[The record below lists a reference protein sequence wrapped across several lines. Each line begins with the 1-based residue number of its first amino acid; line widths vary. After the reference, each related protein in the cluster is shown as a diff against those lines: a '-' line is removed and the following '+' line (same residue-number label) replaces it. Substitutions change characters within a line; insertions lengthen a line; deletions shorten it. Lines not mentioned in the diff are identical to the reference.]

1 MAVAGRGIF
10 ETGCGIR
17 VGWRTAGRGGEGG
30 LVSVFQGFFA
40 GINKI
45 LNLARGLG
53 ARVALGH

>member
-1 MAVAGRGIF
+1 MVFVWDGALR
-10 ETGCGIR
+10 
-17 VGWRTAGRGGEGG
+17 WGGGGGGGGGGG

-45 LNLARGLG
+45 LDLAGGLG

>member
-1 MAVAGRGIF
+1 MAAAGRGIF
-10 ETGCGIR
+10 GAGCGIR
-17 VGWRTAGRGGEGG
+17 VGWRTAVGGGG

-45 LNLARGLG
+45 LDLAGELG

>member
-1 MAVAGRGIF
+1 MVFVWDGALQEGG
-10 ETGCGIR
+10 
-17 VGWRTAGRGGEGG
+17 GGEKGG

>member
-1 MAVAGRGIF
+1 MAAVGRGIF
-10 ETGCGIR
+10 GAGCGIR
-17 VGWRTAGRGGEGG
+17 VGWHTAGGGGEGG

-45 LNLARGLG
+45 LNLAGGLG

>member
-1 MAVAGRGIF
+1 MAAAGRGIF
-10 ETGCGIR
+10 GDGCGIR
-17 VGWRTAGRGGEGG
+17 VGRRTAVGGGGG

-45 LNLARGLG
+45 LDLAGGLG

>member
-1 MAVAGRGIF
+1 MAH
-10 ETGCGIR
+10 CG
-17 VGWRTAGRGGEGG
+17 GGGGGGG

-45 LNLARGLG
+45 LDLAGGLG

>member
-1 MAVAGRGIF
+1 MVFVWDGALR
-10 ETGCGIR
+10 
-17 VGWRTAGRGGEGG
+17 WGGGG

-45 LNLARGLG
+45 LDLAGGLG

>member
-1 MAVAGRGIF
+1 MVFVWDGALRWAGG
-10 ETGCGIR
+10 
-17 VGWRTAGRGGEGG
+17 GG

-45 LNLARGLG
+45 LDLAGGLG